1 MKKKIILRCWL
12 VSLLTALL
20 VLVSVFAI
28 TYGVSA
34 RNVRNN
40 LSYETDVYIKLLDED
55 FDGTITAL
63 ENVVRWN
70 VRLTVFDIEGNP
82 LFESDASLGSLDNH
96 LDRPEIQ
103 GALNGKPTYTQRYSK
118 TFGCNMM
125 YYAKLTTDGQ
135 HIVRLAMP
143 TSSVSSV
150 IVSSIAPVLVTLVL
164 ALFVSYLLANRT
176 GKQVASRMQSIC
188 DSLHSLNSGNYKP
201 IKASMNDG
209 ESFAVLSEINDLF
222 VRLDSQYKQS
232 DFERTQSQFILNSI
246 SQGVVAFNSES
257 KVEFINNSAVN
268 MLGRGQVGMPY
279 VILLDSPD
287 LCEFYQKAMNGGGT
301 AEFQCNGKQIAFS
314 LTLTDGALSDR
325 MPYLLILS
333 DVTAEK
339 QWIKQK
345 NSFFSNASHE
355 LKTPL
360 TTIQGLAESLIAQ
373 DVDQQTAKYLQRIY
387 TESVRM
393 NSLVMDMLYID
404 RLESEAKSD
413 NCENVHISEIL
424 SDVMSEY
431 EKRIKDKNIT
441 VTVNGDIAVK
451 ADYRDMSELVGNI
464 FGNAVNYNVK
474 DGSIKVDMHTDK
486 EGRAVLTVTD
496 SGIGITSQHLPRI
509 CERFYRVDKG
519 RSNKTGGTGLGLSIV
534 KHICIRY
541 NAVLDIKSQE
551 TKGTTVTVTFPKS

>member
-34 RNVRNN
+34 SNVRNN

-82 LFESDASLGSLDNH
+82 LFESDTSLGLLDNH
-96 LDRPEIQ
+96 LDRPEMQ

-118 TFGCNMM
+118 TFGRNMM
-125 YYAKLTTDGQ
+125 YYAKLTTDEQ

-150 IVSSIAPVLVTLVL
+150 IVQSIAPVIVTLVL
-164 ALFVSYLLANRT
+164 ALFVSYLLANCT

-257 KVEFINNSAVN
+257 KVELINNSAVN

-279 VILLDSPD
+279 VILLDSPWRIVRP
-287 LCEFYQKAMNGGGT
+287 Y
-301 AEFQCNGKQIAFS
+301 
-314 LTLTDGALSDR
+314 ALS
-325 MPYLLILS
+325 
-333 DVTAEK
+333 
-339 QWIKQK
+339 
-345 NSFFSNASHE
+345 
-355 LKTPL
+355 
-360 TTIQGLAESLIAQ
+360 
-373 DVDQQTAKYLQRIY
+373 VDIER
-387 TESVRM
+387 R
-393 NSLVMDMLYID
+393 
-404 RLESEAKSD
+404 
-413 NCENVHISEIL
+413 
-424 SDVMSEY
+424 
-431 EKRIKDKNIT
+431 
-441 VTVNGDIAVK
+441 
-451 ADYRDMSELVGNI
+451 
-464 FGNAVNYNVK
+464 
-474 DGSIKVDMHTDK
+474 
-486 EGRAVLTVTD
+486 D
-496 SGIGITSQHLPRI
+496 SGKA
-509 CERFYRVDKG
+509 VDKA
-519 RSNKTGGTGLGLSIV
+519 K
-534 KHICIRY
+534 K
-541 NAVLDIKSQE
+541 
-551 TKGTTVTVTFPKS
+551 